1 MLRKLA
7 LVVLLTAPT
16 FACGDSLVFLGKGI
30 SNTFLSRTDCPNQQ
44 LCMDSLYLWT
54 FRVDKVLAG
63 PRQSRSV
70 RAIAY
75 QHTDVTPDFIR
86 SVELFVLEP
95 IQDQALRSTY
105 GANYTLVFL
114 SPREKRDRYCLSQQ
128 PQALH
133 LNVPLNH
140 ITIDDDKLFC
150 FPRSDVLQ

>member
-1 MLRKLA
+1 MLQKLV
-7 LVVLLTAPT
+7 LVILLMAPT
-16 FACGDSLVFLGKGI
+16 FARGDNLVFLGKGI
-30 SNTFLSRTDCPNQQ
+30 SNTFLSRIDCPDQQ

-105 GANYTLVFL
+105 GVNYTVVSL
-114 SPREKRDRYCLSQQ
+114 SAREEHDRYCLNQQ
-128 PQALH
+128 PQTLH
-133 LNVPLNH
+133 LNVPPIH
-140 ITIDDDKLFC
+140 ITIDDDRLFC
-150 FPRSDVLQ
+150 FPRSDVL